1 MTLYEKV
8 KEKANSINKS
18 ISSIEKEAGIANGTI
33 GKWQDSRP
41 FADTLQKVAFV
52 LNMSIEELLED
63 EGRKR

>member
-8 KEKANSINKS
+8 KEKANSMNKS
-18 ISSIEKEAGIANGTI
+18 ISAIEKEAGIANGTI